1 MQAVETSIRITR
13 LDKRHGTENEET
25 TTAHRGPSRRAI
37 RLVVICRGKLDSVLD
52 HWVGAGACVTIQS
65 FQGHASFSFPL
76 APRRPPLRDGL
87 PAASVRRGGLRGDR
101 YAMRRTAPQ
110 AEATEFGVF
119 ECGDDLWRV
128 MAAPHP
134 AVAHV

>member
-25 TTAHRGPSRRAI
+25 TTAHRGQSRRAI

-65 FQGHASFSFPL
+65 FQGHASFSFP
-76 APRRPPLRDGL
+76 
-87 PAASVRRGGLRGDR
+87 
-101 YAMRRTAPQ
+101 
-110 AEATEFGVF
+110 
-119 ECGDDLWRV
+119 
-128 MAAPHP
+128 
-134 AVAHV
+134 